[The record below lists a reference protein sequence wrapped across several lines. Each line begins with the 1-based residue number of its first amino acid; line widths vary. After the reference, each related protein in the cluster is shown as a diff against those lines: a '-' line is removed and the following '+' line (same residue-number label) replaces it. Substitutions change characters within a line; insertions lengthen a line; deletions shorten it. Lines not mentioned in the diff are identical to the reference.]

1 MDFNL
6 IRITF
11 YMRNYIFIFLFIIP
25 TNLLFGQDTIVPLKI
40 ARIKNAVFEEN
51 LKKLLDFSYPKRNDD
66 VYFLQFAENEVYD
79 NNSIYFSDYYT
90 ISKFSK
96 DLAYVIIDEKL
107 VILENRN
114 VPSNL
119 IEVICKTENIS
130 IILYT
135 NRKFIPAIVVEGE
148 KPSYLRLICTFKI
161 AGNNIYFIKEGEF

>member
-1 MDFNL
+1 
-6 IRITF
+6 
-11 YMRNYIFIFLFIIP
+11 MRNYIFILLFIIP

-40 ARIKNAVFEEN
+40 ARIKNTVFEEN
-51 LKKLLDFSYPKRNDD
+51 LKVLLDYSYPKRNND
-66 VYFLQFAENEVYD
+66 VYFLQFAENEIYD

-96 DLAYVIIDEKL
+96 DLAYVIIDEKI

-119 IEVICKTENIS
+119 IEVISKTENIS

-135 NRKFIPAIVVEGE
+135 NSKFIPSIVVEGE
-148 KPSYLRLICTFKI
+148 KPWYLRSICTFEI
-161 AGNNIYFIKEGEF
+161 LGNNKYFIKDGKF